1 MKKLLILLLLPTL
14 MFSQKKDETVVRL
27 DSLQAKIIA
36 LELVDCEF
44 TRKELSLI
52 STILEKTEDKI
63 ALKDAIIKIM
73 EEERLMVD
81 KILESKDE
89 LLANAKEQIRLLEKI
104 NKREKTKKWVNKAV
118 YLGVGIA
125 GTYFLLK

>member
-1 MKKLLILLLLPTL
+1 MKKIFILLLLPTL

-44 TRKELSLI
+44 IRKELSLI

-73 EEERLMVD
+73 EDERIMVD

-89 LLANAKEQIRLLEKI
+89 LLANVREQIRLLEKI

-118 YLGVGIA
+118 YLGAGIA
-125 GTYFLLK
+125 ATYLLLK

>member
-1 MKKLLILLLLPTL
+1 

-27 DSLQAKIIA
+27 DSLQAKVIA

-73 EEERLMVD
+73 EDERVMVD
-81 KILESKDE
+81 KILASKDE
-89 LLANAKEQIRLLEKI
+89 LLANAREQIRLLEKI
-104 NKREKTKKWVNKAV
+104 NKREKTKKWVNKVV
-118 YLGVGIA
+118 YLGAGIA
-125 GTYFLLK
+125 GTYLLLK